1 MHGKTTL
8 LKDIVKQISN
18 GIEEINFKGITV
30 GIVDERGEIAALY
43 KGLPQND
50 IGIKTDIIDNTS
62 KAIGIKMLIR
72 SMAPQVIVADE
83 IGKKEDI
90 EAINYAISS
99 GVKGIF
105 SAHGDTFEDLKEN
118 NILKELIND
127 YIFERIIFLDIKQ
140 KGKIRQTFILD
151 KKEMKYKIKEN
162 IMEKELI

>member
-43 KGLPQND
+43 KGISQND
-50 IGIKTDIIDNTS
+50 IGIKTDVIDNTS
-62 KAIGIKMLIR
+62 KDIGIKMLIR
-72 SMAPQVIVADE
+72 SMAPQVVVADE
-83 IGKKEDI
+83 IGKETDI

-105 SAHGDTFEDLKEN
+105 SAHGNDFEDLKNN
-118 NILKELIND
+118 NILKYLIDNF
-127 YIFERIIFLDIKQ
+127 IFETILILDLKE
-140 KGKIRQTFILD
+140 KGKL
-151 KKEMKYKIKEN
+151 KNVYLLNKNEMKY
-162 IMEKELI
+162 EKQRIFV